1 MSDDVSGD
9 VNEFEQQVVD
19 VFNERG
25 GEGPPDEVSPPSP
38 GDGDEGTA
46 PPDAQTGGVAPD
58 DLSFVEPVTDQPID
72 VPADTNAE
80 QIGDEPL
87 QPDSAFEDYWGAATD
102 EQLGQARAV
111 YDWYSQLDQNAI
123 AQIDATLSGQY
134 VLVPAQQIEQ
144 LQQDWN
150 LVEQVRSGK
159 YQPQNSTDTYDYD
172 DESGQVD
179 PTVAALNDR
188 VAELEMERMQQQQA
202 YQIEQSAS
210 TIDHVYEAWKSEH
223 PELDAN
229 DFATLEQMVVQSG
242 VFGPLA
248 AQYGDQQATIMA
260 LDQMLYVNPGLR
272 DKTLQPLVDQRL
284 QQEMQAVQEQQAR
297 GQRAS
302 SISGA
307 SAEPPGETASTLDP
321 EEAMIEELARALRDN
336 G

>member
-1 MSDDVSGD
+1 MSDNVSED

-19 VFNERG
+19 LFNDRG

-38 GDGDEGTA
+38 GDGDEGSA
-46 PPDAQTGGVAPD
+46 PPDAQAGGDAPD
-58 DLSFVEPVTDQPID
+58 DLSFVEPVGD
-72 VPADTNAE
+72 VPAEPAEAE
-80 QIGDEPL
+80 QVAPVADEPL
-87 QPDSAFEDYWGAATD
+87 QPDSGFEEYWGDATD
-102 EQLGQARAV
+102 EQLAQARSV

-159 YQPQNSTDTYDYD
+159 YQPQNQVDSYDYD
-172 DESGQVD
+172 DDGEQID

-188 VAELEMERMQQQQA
+188 VAELELERMQQQQA
-202 YQIEQSAS
+202 FQMQQSAGA
-210 TIDHVYEAWKSEH
+210 IDATYDQWRNEH

-229 DFATLEQMVVQSG
+229 DLAALEQMVVQSG

-248 AQYGDQQATIMA
+248 AQYGDAQATVMA
-260 LDQMLYVNPGLR
+260 LDQMLYANPQFR
-272 DKTLQPLVDQRL
+272 EKAIQPLIDERL
-284 QQEMQAVQEQQAR
+284 QQEMLAVQEQQAR

-307 SAEPPGETASTLDP
+307 SAGPPGETASTLDP